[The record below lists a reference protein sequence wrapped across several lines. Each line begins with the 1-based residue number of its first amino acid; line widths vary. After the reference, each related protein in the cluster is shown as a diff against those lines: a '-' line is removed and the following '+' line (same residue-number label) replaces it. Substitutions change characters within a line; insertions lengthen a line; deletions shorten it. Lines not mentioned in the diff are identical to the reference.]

1 MVGKRAFI
9 ITWRQTVNPLGI
21 WRKQG
26 ETLSNRVLRKGHL
39 GPSLALGPPSKQML
53 QNNKEE
59 RWSCEG
65 RCSYNCLNVP
75 VRFGGV
81 LSAL

>member
-26 ETLSNRVLRKGHL
+26 ETLTGRSEKAIRDQVWYWAH
-39 GPSLALGPPSKQML
+39 PASKCC
-53 QNNKEE
+53 KTIKK
-59 RWSCEG
+59 R
-65 RCSYNCLNVP
+65 
-75 VRFGGV
+75 GGAV
-81 LSAL
+81 KVDVAKIA